1 MPKPKATSSVK
12 SLSPTNSML
21 QLNGDVG
28 GGKEM
33 DENNN
38 NMTISSMIES
48 VEIRGDD
55 ENEDKRVEFY
65 SNKPILDKDLSNVIL
80 FVENRKASGGGDS
93 ISHSLDESRR
103 FLTVQYENL
112 NSKKRVLEKKVHMRI
127 NISSF

>member
-1 MPKPKATSSVK
+1 
-12 SLSPTNSML
+12 ML
-21 QLNGDVG
+21 QLNDDVG
-28 GGKEM
+28 GGQEM

-65 SNKPILDKDLSNVIL
+65 SNKPILDKDLSNVLL
-80 FVENRKASGGGDS
+80 FMENRKASGGGDS

-127 NISSF
+127 NISGF